1 LLSAQTHNHFRW
13 FQYIQFLLVRPTAF
27 EKAASSDKSA
37 PVEKLQ
43 VTLSKNTHSKFLSA
57 SETQSE
63 RPDLTAARGECS
75 EHSTPVLARAL
86 SV

>member
-1 LLSAQTHNHFRW
+1 
-13 FQYIQFLLVRPTAF
+13 
-27 EKAASSDKSA
+27 
-37 PVEKLQ
+37 

-75 EHSTPVLARAL
+75 EDSTTVLARAL